1 MVKILHNNSCSKSRS
16 VLEFLDENG
25 VEFELIDIV
34 SDPLSVLEIE
44 TLLKKLDLKP
54 IDIVRKNEPL
64 YKSTYADKN
73 LTDAEW
79 IEVLSKNSNLIERP
93 ILIKG
98 SLAMVARPIEKAK
111 FFIEA

>member
-1 MVKILHNNSCSKSRS
+1 MLKILHNNSCSKSRS

-34 SDPLSVLEIE
+34 NDPLSVLEIQ
-44 TLLKKLDLKP
+44 TLLKKLDLGP
-54 IDIVRKNEPL
+54 LDIVRKNEPL